1 MSTNLGKIK
10 NVLSETFVKDNEDI
24 NEDRAMELI
33 VKATIAIKELDEE
46 KENDDSLNAAKS
58 VVKDLSAGYGSARKY
73 EQAKVR
79 YLIAKIEEIREG
91 DVNPTA
97 SV

>member
-1 MSTNLGKIK
+1 MSTDLGKVK
-10 NVLSETFVKDNEDI
+10 SVLSETFVKDNEDI
-24 NEDRAMELI
+24 TEDRAMELI
-33 VKATIAIKELDEE
+33 VKSEIAIKDLREE

-58 VVKDLSAGYGSARKY
+58 VVKDLSSGYSSITKY
-73 EQAKVR
+73 ETAKIK

-91 DVNPTA
+91 VNPNA